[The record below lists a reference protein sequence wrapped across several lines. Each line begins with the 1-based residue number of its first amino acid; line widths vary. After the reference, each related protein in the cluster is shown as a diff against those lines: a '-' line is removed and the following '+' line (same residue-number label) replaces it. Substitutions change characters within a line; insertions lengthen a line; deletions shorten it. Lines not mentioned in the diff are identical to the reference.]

1 MIAIVKIGGHQ
12 AIVESG
18 EQIEV
23 DKINEKEGKSVEL
36 ETLLISSEDA
46 SDTQIGA
53 PLLDIKIKA
62 KVIEHGKSKKIRVY
76 KMNPR
81 KRYRRTQGHRQDYT
95 ILEIGKIG
103 TTKKVSTK
111 KAIETKEKAKKVE
124 KKEVV
129 KKKLTTKKT
138 ITKK

>member
-12 AIVESG
+12 AIIESG

-23 DKINEKEGKSVEL
+23 DKINMEVGKSIEL
-36 ETLLISSEDA
+36 ETLLISSADGSDA
-46 SDTQIGA
+46 QIGA
-53 PLLDIKIKA
+53 PLLETKIKA
-62 KVIEHGKSKKIRVY
+62 KIIEHGKSKKIRVY

-103 TTKKVSTK
+103 AKTTTKKTAKKSTDTEKKTVKKSTK
-111 KAIETKEKAKKVE
+111 KKVE
-124 KKEVV
+124 KK
-129 KKKLTTKKT
+129 
-138 ITKK
+138 

>member
-12 AIVESG
+12 ALVESG

-23 DKINEKEGKSVEL
+23 DKINTEEGKSIEL
-36 ETLLISSEDA
+36 ETLLISSADGSDA
-46 SDTQIGA
+46 QIGA
-53 PLLDIKIKA
+53 PLLDTKIKA
-62 KVIEHGKSKKIRVY
+62 KVIEHGKAKKIRVY

-103 TTKKVSTK
+103 TAK
-111 KAIETKEKAKKVE
+111 KATPKKATEAKEKPVKKETVAKKPAA
-124 KKEVV
+124 KKATD
-129 KKKLTTKKT
+129 KK
-138 ITKK
+138 